1 MGLRDTTNTQ
11 KTGTKG
17 CSLQRGILSLL
28 GERVHGFH
36 QIFRKIY
43 DPKTKS
49 PNLGEHLSHPL
60 DLQRSKLRP
69 GRGWYS
75 LREVQSIGEM
85 EPGLR

>member
-1 MGLRDTTNTQ
+1 MGFRDTTNTQ
-11 KTGTKG
+11 KTGAKG

>member
-1 MGLRDTTNTQ
+1 MLEIRESECCSSSL
-11 KTGTKG
+11 KTAR
-17 CSLQRGILSLL
+17 LEILSLL